1 MLMADELTTPDTRE
15 KMASQIPTVELLMK
29 LGFRYLPP
37 TEALQA
43 RGGRKSEVLL
53 TPILRE
59 QLTKLNRVRWRGREQ
74 AFSPDAIEGAIA
86 ALRDLPDEGLI
97 QTSEKVYDLLSLGK
111 SFPQTV
117 EGDTRSF
124 TLRYVDWDRW
134 ADNVFHITEEYSVER
149 TGLRETYRVDL
160 VLFVNGIPFAAIECK
175 PRGKKWLD
183 QGISQH
189 LRNQKNDGIPRLYW
203 FAQLVLA
210 VNGESA
216 RYATARTPAEF
227 WSAWQ
232 EPIADGE
239 VQTVL
244 NTALPVDELVT
255 PMETQFCRLVEAWI
269 T

>member
-1 MLMADELTTPDTRE
+1 MPEELTTPDTRE
-15 KMASQIPTVELLMK
+15 KLASQIPAVELLMK

-117 EGDTRSF
+117 EGDTRLETAGF
-124 TLRYVDWDRW
+124 NGYL
-134 ADNVFHITEEYSVER
+134 AACIKAMLFH
-149 TGLRETYRVDL
+149 
-160 VLFVNGIPFAAIECK
+160 
-175 PRGKKWLD
+175 
-183 QGISQH
+183 
-189 LRNQKNDGIPRLYW
+189 DGIVSVPELLKRALNPLPGDSRSIPLPAATDDPVCRW
-203 FAQLVLA
+203 HSLA
-210 VNGESA
+210 TNPGK
-216 RYATARTPAEF
+216 RYPPA
-227 WSAWQ
+227 S
-232 EPIADGE
+232 
-239 VQTVL
+239 
-244 NTALPVDELVT
+244 
-255 PMETQFCRLVEAWI
+255 
-269 T
+269 